1 MELESPVTG
10 KWNKQEGVLLYF
22 EGRSFTGKD
31 WDEAYMKMQKAI
43 KAEKRRAIAAMV
55 LILICSILMVLI

>member
-1 MELESPVTG
+1 MKLESPVTG

-31 WDEAYMKMQKAI
+31 WDEAYMKMQKAL
-43 KAEKRRAIAAMV
+43 KADKRRAITALV
-55 LILICSILMVLI
+55 LILVCAILIVLI